1 MKENIIGRKEE
12 IAALKQYIESD
23 RPEFIGL
30 YGRRRIGKT
39 YLVNQLF
46 REEMSFSVSGLIN
59 GTKAEQVSAF
69 KVALRMYGY
78 EESLTTS
85 SWIDLFY
92 ALQRLLACKLAGN
105 NAPCIIFIDE
115 LPCFDTQKGA
125 FIRALGNF
133 WNAWA
138 SQEPRVKLI
147 VCGSATSWMVKNLI
161 NNRAGLHNRLTHE
174 MHLSAFS
181 LSETQQ
187 YLRSQ
192 GIEWSPQTIAQTYM
206 ILGGV
211 PYYLSLLDK
220 RQSLTQNIDR
230 LYFSKK
236 GELHSEYNKLYT
248 SLFDNVEP
256 YLKVL
261 GALAQCKNGISKK
274 DLTER
279 LSVASNGHLTTIL
292 TDLMNCDIIREYHTK
307 SKIIKRN
314 GAFYQLTDFFT
325 LFHLYFSAKRSTDEA
340 YLQHNLMQLNAWWG
354 YAFERLCM
362 VHIPQIK
369 KALGISNIGVEYY
382 SWRSNDPE
390 EKAQIDLVMERADK
404 ITHLCEV
411 KYCDSL
417 YTIDKEE
424 SLKYK
429 NRIAA
434 FARQTQTKASIFT
447 LFITPFGLTKNGY
460 SSDIRDTFTLD
471 DLFQ

>member
-59 GTKAEQVSAF
+59 GTRAEQVSAF

-307 SKIIKRN
+307 SKIR
-314 GAFYQLTDFFT
+314 
-325 LFHLYFSAKRSTDEA
+325 
-340 YLQHNLMQLNAWWG
+340 
-354 YAFERLCM
+354 
-362 VHIPQIK
+362 
-369 KALGISNIGVEYY
+369 GV
-382 SWRSNDPE
+382 
-390 EKAQIDLVMERADK
+390 L
-404 ITHLCEV
+404 
-411 KYCDSL
+411 
-417 YTIDKEE
+417 
-424 SLKYK
+424 
-429 NRIAA
+429 
-434 FARQTQTKASIFT
+434 
-447 LFITPFGLTKNGY
+447 
-460 SSDIRDTFTLD
+460 
-471 DLFQ
+471 